1 MKKIDY
7 KIFLELYSN
16 FWGIL
21 KKSIVF
27 IFVPLSFAYLIVLQ
41 VLAFV
46 KQIMVCLYGEFD
58 ADKENDPNGVRVA
71 KVIVFGVVHISKG
84 FVLGALDVC
93 CFIIGFFYDLTNK
106 IMTLGKSDT
115 YFVEL

>member
-16 FWGIL
+16 FWGLL

-41 VLAFV
+41 VLVFV
-46 KQIMVCLYGEFD
+46 KQIMVCLWGEFD
-58 ADKENDPNGVRVA
+58 ADKENDPTGVRIA
-71 KVIVFGVVHISKG
+71 RIILFGVVHISKG
-84 FVLGALDVC
+84 FIFGALNVC
-93 CFIIGFFYDLTNK
+93 LFIIGFFYDLTNK